1 MKICATVAEY
11 NPFHNGHLYHLTQMK
26 KSADTLVVIMSGNFT
41 QRGEIA
47 LTDKYTRA
55 IHAIKAG
62 ADVVIELPTV
72 FATANAENFAKGA
85 MKIFNAINADV
96 LSFGCESPETDFIS
110 LAKSVKEETPSF
122 KHELKK
128 QLKLGYRFVKAR
140 NEALINSGVDCEALS
155 SPNNILALEYVGALL
170 SAKKDFS
177 LLPVKRVGASFLDG
191 DLKEKFSSAK
201 AIRENLSD
209 KDKIAKNIPP
219 YVLADLPEREKAADE
234 LILYSLLNATEKE
247 LSSIP
252 DCTEGLEN
260 RLKKYAKV
268 SFDYATLL
276 KNVQTK
282 RYSKTRI
289 QRILICS
296 LLKITNELLKNSLN
310 SNLYIKALAVK
321 KDRSDILS
329 YLSALS
335 TPLLTRK
342 GDERKLERVAK
353 ACFELDERASEIY
366 SLISKKRLNPFEM
379 KFV

>member
-47 LTDKYTRA
+47 VTDKYTRA

-85 MKIFNAINADV
+85 VKIFNAVNADI

-110 LAKSVKEETPSF
+110 LAKSVKEETPAF
-122 KHELKK
+122 KQELKK
-128 QLKLGYRFVKAR
+128 QLKLGYKFVKAR

-155 SPNNILALEYVGALL
+155 LPNNILALEYVNALL
-170 SAKKDFS
+170 ESKKDFS

-191 DLKEKFSSAK
+191 ELKEEFSSAK
-201 AIRENLSD
+201 AVRENLSD
-209 KDKIAKNIPP
+209 RDKIAKNIPP
-219 YVLADLPEREKAADE
+219 YVLADLPEREMNADE
-234 LILYSLLNATEKE
+234 LILYSLLTSTEKE
-247 LSSIP
+247 LAAIP

-260 RLKKYAKV
+260 RLKKYAKL

-276 KNVQTK
+276 KNVRTK

-289 QRILICS
+289 QRILVCS
-296 LLKITNELLKNSLN
+296 LLKITNELLKNSLD
-310 SNLYIKALAVK
+310 SNLYIKTLAINEN
-321 KDRSDILS
+321 RSDILS
-329 YLSALS
+329 YLSSLS

-342 GDERKLERVAK
+342 GDEKKLDGAAK

>member
-11 NPFHNGHLYHLTQMK
+11 NPFHNGHLYHLNQMK
-26 KSADTLVVIMSGNFT
+26 KSIDTLVVIMSGNFT

-85 MKIFNAINADV
+85 MKIFNAINADI
-96 LSFGCESPETDFIS
+96 LSFGCESPETDFIN
-110 LAKSVKEETPSF
+110 LAKAVKEETPAF
-122 KHELKK
+122 KQELKK
-128 QLKLGYRFVKAR
+128 QLKLGYRFVKAK
-140 NEALINSGVDCEALS
+140 NEALINSGINCEVLS

-170 SAKKDFS
+170 NENKNFS
-177 LLPVKRVGASFLDG
+177 LLPVQRQGASFLDG
-191 DLKEKFSSAK
+191 TLKEEFSSAK

-219 YVLADLPEREKAADE
+219 YVLADLPENPPNADK
-234 LILYSLLNATEKE
+234 LILYSLLSSTEKE
-247 LSSIP
+247 LASIP

-289 QRILICS
+289 QRILVCS

-310 SNLYIKALAVK
+310 GNPYVKVLAVNK
-321 KDRSDILS
+321 NRNDVLS
-329 YLSALS
+329 YLSALPA
-335 TPLLTRK
+335 PLLTRK
-342 GDERKLERVAK
+342 GDEKKLDEKAK
-353 ACFELDERASEIY
+353 ACFESDVRASEVY
-366 SLISKKRLNPFEM
+366 SLITGKRINPFET

>member
-1 MKICATVAEY
+1 
-11 NPFHNGHLYHLTQMK
+11 MK

-140 NEALINSGVDCEALS
+140 NEALINSGVNCEALS

-170 SAKKDFS
+170 STKKDFS
-177 LLPVKRVGASFLDG
+177 LLPVKRMGASFLDG
-191 DLKEKFSSAK
+191 DLKEEFSSAK

-209 KDKIAKNIPP
+209 KDKIAQNVPP
-219 YVLADLPEREKAADE
+219 YVLADLPENLPNADK
-234 LILYSLLNATEKE
+234 LILYSLLSSTEKE
-247 LSSIP
+247 LASIP

>member
-47 LTDKYTRA
+47 VTDKYTRA

-85 MKIFNAINADV
+85 VKIFNAVNADI

-110 LAKSVKEETPSF
+110 LAKSVKEETPAF
-122 KHELKK
+122 KRELKK
-128 QLKLGYRFVKAR
+128 QLKLGYKFVKAR

-155 SPNNILALEYVGALL
+155 LPNNILALEYVSALL
-170 SAKKDFS
+170 ESKKDFS

-191 DLKEKFSSAK
+191 ELKEEFSSAK
-201 AIRENLSD
+201 AVRENLSD
-209 KDKIAKNIPP
+209 RDKIAKNIPP
-219 YVLADLPEREKAADE
+219 YVLADLPEREMKADE
-234 LILYSLLNATEKE
+234 LILYSLLTSTEKE
-247 LSSIP
+247 LAAIP

-260 RLKKYAKV
+260 RLKKYAKL

-276 KNVQTK
+276 KNVRTK

-289 QRILICS
+289 QRILVCS
-296 LLKITNELLKNSLN
+296 LLKITNELLKNSLD
-310 SNLYIKALAVK
+310 SNLYIKALAINAN
-321 KDRSDILS
+321 RSDILS
-329 YLSALS
+329 YLSSLS

-342 GDERKLERVAK
+342 GDEKKLGGTAK

>member
-11 NPFHNGHLYHLTQMK
+11 NPFHNGHLYHLNQMK
-26 KSADTLVVIMSGNFT
+26 KSIDTLVVIMSGNFT

-85 MKIFNAINADV
+85 MKIYSAINADI
-96 LSFGCESPETDFIS
+96 LSFGCESPETDFVS
-110 LAKSVKEETPSF
+110 LAKAVKEETPAF
-122 KHELKK
+122 KQELKK
-128 QLKLGYRFVKAR
+128 QLKLGYRFVKAK
-140 NEALINSGVDCEALS
+140 NEALINSGINCEVLP

-170 SAKKDFS
+170 KENKNFS
-177 LLPVKRVGASFLDG
+177 LLPVQRQGASFLDG
-191 DLKEKFSSAK
+191 TLKEEFSSAK

-219 YVLADLPEREKAADE
+219 YVLADLPENLPNADK
-234 LILYSLLNATEKE
+234 LILYSLLSSTEKE
-247 LSSIP
+247 LASIP

-289 QRILICS
+289 QRILVCS

-310 SNLYIKALAVK
+310 GNPYVKVLAVNK
-321 KDRSDILS
+321 NRNDVLS

-335 TPLLTRK
+335 APLLTRK
-342 GDERKLERVAK
+342 GDEKKLDEKAK
-353 ACFELDERASEIY
+353 ACFELDVRASEVY
-366 SLISKKRLNPFEM
+366 SLITSKRVNPFET

>member
-11 NPFHNGHLYHLTQMK
+11 NPFHNGHLYHLNQMK

-72 FATANAENFAKGA
+72 FATANAEYFAKGA
-85 MKIFNAINADV
+85 MKIFNAINADI
-96 LSFGCESPETDFIS
+96 LSFGCESPETDFIN
-110 LAKSVKEETPSF
+110 LAKAVKEETPAF
-122 KHELKK
+122 KQELKK
-128 QLKLGYRFVKAR
+128 QLKLGYRFVKAK
-140 NEALINSGVDCEALS
+140 NEALINSGINCEVLS

-170 SAKKDFS
+170 NENKNFS
-177 LLPVKRVGASFLDG
+177 LLPVQRQGASFLDG
-191 DLKEKFSSAK
+191 TLKEEFSSAK

-219 YVLADLPEREKAADE
+219 YVLADLPENLPNADK
-234 LILYSLLNATEKE
+234 LILYSLLSSTEKE
-247 LSSIP
+247 LASIP

-289 QRILICS
+289 KRILVCS

-310 SNLYIKALAVK
+310 GNPYIKVLAINKNRNDV
-321 KDRSDILS
+321 LS

-335 TPLLTRK
+335 APLLTRK
-342 GDERKLERVAK
+342 GDEKKLDEKAK
-353 ACFELDERASEIY
+353 ACFESDERASEVY
-366 SLISKKRLNPFEM
+366 SLITGKRINPFET